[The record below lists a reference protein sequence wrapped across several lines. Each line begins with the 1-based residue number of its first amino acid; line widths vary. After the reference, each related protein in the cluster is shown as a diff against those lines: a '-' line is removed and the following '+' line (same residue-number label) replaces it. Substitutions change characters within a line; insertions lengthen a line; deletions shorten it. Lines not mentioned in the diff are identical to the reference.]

1 MKVVPFKSNSSLA
14 TKLDSQYDMLPP
26 LLNINE
32 VCEYL
37 GLGKTIV
44 YEMIR
49 KGELPHIR
57 IRSRIRVSA
66 ADIQEYIQKF
76 YQQPYKTL

>member
-1 MKVVPFKSNSSLA
+1 MKVIPFESKSSLA
-14 TKLDSQYDMLPP
+14 KNLDSQPDMLPP

-49 KGELPHIR
+49 KGEIPHIR

-66 ADIQEYIQKF
+66 ADIQEYLKKF
-76 YQQPYKTL
+76 YNH